1 MSTSNDSKRSK
12 SHSDG
17 RFNDACKFHD
27 TSIRVRYAETDQM
40 GVVYHS
46 NFYIWFEIGRVELFR
61 NLGFAYKDM
70 EQKDDCFIVVAES
83 KCRHARPARYDEI
96 LRIRTRISEARTRT
110 IRFEYEVVNDA
121 TKESLATGETFHV
134 ICGKD
139 GRPKPL
145 PAHYRKLFGVDDPV
159 HSAHATPKS

>member
-1 MSTSNDSKRSK
+1 MTTSHDSSDSKHRP
-12 SHSDG
+12 DG
-17 RFNDACKFHD
+17 HPNRPNGFHE
-27 TSIRVRYAETDQM
+27 TTIRVRYAETDQM

-61 NLGFAYKDM
+61 QLGFAYKDM

-83 KCRHARPARYDEI
+83 KCRHARPARYDDV
-96 LRIRTRISEARTRT
+96 LRVRTRIAEARTRT
-110 IRFEYEVVNDA
+110 IRFEYEVLNDA
-121 TKESLATGETFHV
+121 TRESLATGETLHV

-145 PAHYRKLFGVDDPV
+145 PAPYRKLFGVVDPA
-159 HSAHATPKS
+159 HSAHARARP